1 MKIVNW
7 LWILTAIAVV
17 VVGFTIYF
25 IWEGNHFVVTHYTIT
40 IPDVSFQKEHKML
53 LVSDLHNKQYGR
65 DNNKLIQTIKDLEPE
80 IILGAGD
87 FVVSA
92 KGKDTKRAE
101 FFLKQIVGI
110 CPIYYGMG
118 NHERK
123 MYENPEWFPEL
134 FSEYEN
140 FMKAIGIHLLRNE
153 SETFEMEGCKIS
165 VTGLDMERLYYKKLE
180 KVTLPEHYM
189 QSNLGE
195 IDPTSKYR
203 ILLAH
208 NPEFFKDYAEWGA
221 DLVCAGHV
229 HGGIA
234 RLPFLGGV
242 IAPSLKLFPKYDG
255 GIFDEYGSQMV
266 LSRGLGTHTIP
277 LRFNNPPELVVLHFK

>member
-1 MKIVNW
+1 M
-7 LWILTAIAVV
+7 LAAFAVV
-17 VVGFTIYF
+17 VVLFTIYF

-40 IPDVSFQKEHKML
+40 IPGVSFQKEHRLL
-53 LVSDLHNKQYGR
+53 LVADLHNKQYGK
-65 DNNKLIQTIKDLEPE
+65 NNEKLIRTMKAFEPDA
-80 IILGAGD
+80 ILGAGD

-101 FFLKQIVGI
+101 LFLKQIVDI
-110 CPIYYGMG
+110 CPVYYAMG

-123 MYENPEWFPEL
+123 MYENPEWFPAS
-134 FSEYEN
+134 FSEYEAY
-140 FMKAIGIHLLRNE
+140 MKAIGIHLLRDE
-153 SETFEMEGCKIS
+153 SEIFELEDCKLS
-165 VTGLDMERLYYKKLE
+165 VNGLDMERLYYKKLA
-180 KVTLPEHYM
+180 KITLPDGYM
-189 QSNLGE
+189 QSKLGE
-195 IDPTSKYR
+195 PDKDSQYR

-208 NPEFFKDYAEWGA
+208 NPEFFKDYAAWGA

-255 GIFDEYGSQMV
+255 GVFEEYGAKMV

-277 LRFNNPPELVVLHFK
+277 LRFANPPELVVLHLK

>member
-1 MKIVNW
+1 MNW
-7 LWILTAIAVV
+7 VGILTAIAVV
-17 VVGFTIYF
+17 VVLFTIYF
-25 IWEGNHFVVTHYTIT
+25 IWEGNHFVVTHYTVT
-40 IPDVSFQKEHKML
+40 IPGVSFQKEHTLL
-53 LVSDLHNKQYGR
+53 LVADLHNKQYGV
-65 DNNKLIQTIKDLEPE
+65 NNETLIRAMKEAEPDV
-80 IILGAGD
+80 ILGAGD

-101 FFLKQIVGI
+101 LFLKEIADI
-110 CPIYYGMG
+110 CPVYYGMG

-123 MYENPEWFPEL
+123 MYEHPEWYPAD

-140 FMKAIGIHLLRNE
+140 YMKALGIHLLRDE
-153 SETFEMEGCKIS
+153 SETFEIEDCKIS
-165 VTGLDMERLYYKKLE
+165 VAGLDMERLYYRKIA
-180 KVTLPEHYM
+180 KVVLPEGYM
-189 QSNLGE
+189 QSKLGE
-195 IDPTSKYR
+195 PDEDCQYH

-221 DLVCAGHV
+221 DLVCSGHV

-255 GIFDEYGSQMV
+255 GVFEEYGSKMI

-277 LRFNNPPELVVLHFK
+277 IRFANPPELVVLHLK

>member
-1 MKIVNW
+1 MM
-7 LWILTAIAVV
+7 
-17 VVGFTIYF
+17 
-25 IWEGNHFVVTHYTIT
+25 THYNIT
-40 IPDVSFQKEHKML
+40 IPGVSFQKEHTFL
-53 LVSDLHNKQYGR
+53 LVADLHNKQYGE
-65 DNNKLIQTIKDLEPE
+65 NNEKLIRAIKESEPDV
-80 IILGAGD
+80 ILGAGD

-101 FFLKQIVGI
+101 LFLEQIEGI
-110 CPIYYGMG
+110 CPVYYGMG

-123 MYENPEWFPEL
+123 MYENPEWYPEP
-134 FSEYEN
+134 FSEYEEY
-140 FMKAIGIHLLRNE
+140 MKTLGVHLLRDE
-153 SETFEMEGCKIS
+153 SETFEIEGHKIS
-165 VTGLDMERLYYKKLE
+165 VTGLDMERLYYKKLA
-180 KVTLPEHYM
+180 KIVLPDEYM
-189 QSNLGE
+189 KSKLGE
-195 IDPTSKYR
+195 PDKDSRYR

-255 GIFDEYGSQMV
+255 GVFEEYGSKMV

-277 LRFNNPPELVVLHFK
+277 LRFANPPELVVLHLR